1 MSAGWY
7 DVTMVSNKTYYNSNY
22 TYDYHTFSVETA
34 PVLEFFGY
42 GVDPTS
48 GGWGEVFNFSVN
60 VTDEDGDTVRV
71 YAYERKYGDAEWG
84 DPLYGPGGVDQYQDC
99 QPCDNTT
106 LTFTIDFFDCSN
118 GLDNNLTRVR
128 EFKFNATDD
137 PPGIDDTDEIGP
149 RNYTLSRNDARLEH
163 VQGNDTWIYRPGGS
177 STLELRIFDLVKNQY
192 ANIPNTRSE
201 INVTNSTDSWISS
214 GELWSDNSGY
224 ITYNFDPACSPK
236 YDTGYQTW
244 RGAIVCTQAAPCC
257 YADNVSDNLTVKIWT
272 DPLNYTLTIPD
283 GEHFRRGVDNISIRG
298 RVYDECVGDIGGVDS
313 AAVTFEGISPACTFE
328 CSNGGGN
335 DGGGVTDEFQSGGT
349 RGWYNCTFWGADNT
363 SGWSDNCL
371 NVYNTTMYATKAYYN
386 SSAQAVDNDSFI
398 LTQVPFIRW
407 ASPSLQINPAGG
419 GWGATHTF
427 RYYFEDDEG
436 SSDSVNITL
445 WKSVGVDNWTLIN
458 YTIRNNP
465 NEQLFTFVHSFNC
478 GEQGTNYYKINV
490 TDQWNDTNET
500 AVDNWDM
507 GKDRVNT
514 YAETGV
520 PGDTVIRP
528 GSSTTYMSVYFSDY
542 DQDYVNVGAGVD
554 GKIWVTTNGSGSN
567 SWDDGHANQTESDGY
582 LRYWFD
588 PECSPLY
595 LVGPQQWKGGIE
607 SDACYEN
614 LGGNSTPYG
623 LTVEGNLNS
632 SIESP
637 QQGNVS
643 TVGEMLYTRYN
654 VTGDCGELVNETS
667 TTVEYRSPAGGW
679 ESYSSNDEGDG
690 WYNYDWDTSF
700 HIGGWYDIR
709 VNASKTYYTANSS
722 TWDDWFYLTNTP
734 PSITDAN
741 VTPSAGPWGDVYEY
755 SVNIWDTQQD
765 NVTCELWVSTDGGS
779 NYYMKNSTIIW
790 GGRDWCNL
798 TVGDALDGTEF
809 NCSDIGTDN
818 LFHFRIDDETNV
830 NYTNNISGPNLTANT
845 AMITY
850 RFGNNSNIS
859 RDDAL
864 SNYLAEYTVYVNDTD
879 RVFSIRQRQLQHH
892 QLLCRCSSL
901 FQPEVF
907 RPQVRGRQPGMEGR
921 HNR

>member
-1 MSAGWY
+1 
-7 DVTMVSNKTYYNSNY
+7 
-22 TYDYHTFSVETA
+22 
-34 PVLEFFGY
+34 
-42 GVDPTS
+42 
-48 GGWGEVFNFSVN
+48 
-60 VTDEDGDTVRV
+60 
-71 YAYERKYGDAEWG
+71 
-84 DPLYGPGGVDQYQDC
+84 
-99 QPCDNTT
+99 
-106 LTFTIDFFDCSN
+106 
-118 GLDNNLTRVR
+118 
-128 EFKFNATDD
+128 
-137 PPGIDDTDEIGP
+137 
-149 RNYTLSRNDARLEH
+149 
-163 VQGNDTWIYRPGGS
+163 
-177 STLELRIFDLVKNQY
+177 
-192 ANIPNTRSE
+192 
-201 INVTNSTDSWISS
+201 
-214 GELWSDNSGY
+214 
-224 ITYNFDPACSPK
+224 
-236 YDTGYQTW
+236 
-244 RGAIVCTQAAPCC
+244 
-257 YADNVSDNLTVKIWT
+257 
-272 DPLNYTLTIPD
+272 
-283 GEHFRRGVDNISIRG
+283 
-298 RVYDECVGDIGGVDS
+298 
-313 AAVTFEGISPACTFE
+313 
-328 CSNGGGN
+328 
-335 DGGGVTDEFQSGGT
+335 
-349 RGWYNCTFWGADNT
+349 
-363 SGWSDNCL
+363 
-371 NVYNTTMYATKAYYN
+371 
-386 SSAQAVDNDSFI
+386 
-398 LTQVPFIRW
+398 
-407 ASPSLQINPAGG
+407 
-419 GWGATHTF
+419 
-427 RYYFEDDEG
+427 
-436 SSDSVNITL
+436 
-445 WKSVGVDNWTLIN
+445 
-458 YTIRNNP
+458 
-465 NEQLFTFVHSFNC
+465 
-478 GEQGTNYYKINV
+478 
-490 TDQWNDTNET
+490 
-500 AVDNWDM
+500 M

-709 VNASKTYYTANSS
+709 VNTSKTYYTANSS

-741 VTPSAGPWGDVYEY
+741 VTPSAGPWGGVYEY

-879 RVFSIRQRQLQHH
+879 RVGPVLEGTQITFWTTYNNSVFDNGNSNTTNSSADAVHYFNPKCSGPKYEVGSQEWDLSTDTLTSPLKEPSSRGRPRTSQPEAMSWMTAVTPRPESAWTSTSPRWTKALPIHASTTPSRQRYTTGASETQRA
-892 QLLCRCSSL
+892 CGPGSTTTPCSPQWHITTATSPTGNASL
-901 FQPEVF
+901 RSSPSL
-907 RPQVRGRQPGMEGR
+907 
-921 HNR
+921 